1 MIEINRLTAK
11 GWSRLGQRGTF
22 FGIAMP
28 ELAARDPD
36 VLVLTADLL
45 TLSGLDRFQKEY
57 PDRIINVGIAEQNMI
72 GISAG
77 LAKEGYKPYA
87 TTYANF
93 ISMRSYEQIRLD
105 CGYMQFPIKVIGS
118 GSGLAMGV
126 SGNTHYGIEDVS
138 LMRSIPN
145 MTVVCPADA
154 VEAYMIA
161 LASLDYPHPMYIRLT
176 GTLNS
181 PIVYTDNFQL
191 KIGKANILEN
201 GRDIALVAQG
211 TMVAT
216 SLEVSKL
223 LRERGIFASVVDM
236 HTIKPIDRDALS
248 IVSDN
253 NYKLIVTLEEHSII
267 GGLGSAVSE
276 VIAEQESNT
285 KLIRIGIDDTFL
297 HAGDYSYLMQQCGLT
312 TDRIFSRIIQKLEDL
327 HAIFK

>member
-1 MIEINRLTAK
+1 MTEISRITAR

-22 FGIAMP
+22 FGVAMP
-28 ELAARDPD
+28 ELAAKDPN

-57 PDRIINVGIAEQNMI
+57 PDKIINVGIAEQNLI

-93 ISMRSYEQIRLD
+93 ISMRSYEQVRLN

-118 GSGLAMGV
+118 GSGFAMGM

-154 VEAYMIA
+154 VEAYLVA
-161 LASLDYPHPMYIRLT
+161 QASLEYDHPMYIRLT
-176 GTLNS
+176 GTLNA
-181 PIVYTDNFQL
+181 PMVYMESF
-191 KIGKANILEN
+191 KYEIGKAIILQE
-201 GRDIALVAQG
+201 GLDVALIAQG

-216 SLEVSKL
+216 CLEVSKIL
-223 LRERGIFASVVDM
+223 KEKGVYASVVDM
-236 HTIKPIDRDALS
+236 HTIKPIDKNMIS
-248 IVSDN
+248 IMSDN
-253 NYKLIVTLEEHSII
+253 RRKLIVTVEEHSII
-267 GGLGSAVSE
+267 GGLGSAVAE
-276 VIAEQESNT
+276 VIAEEESNV
-285 KLIRIGIDDTFL
+285 KLMRIGIEDTFL
-297 HAGDYSYLMQQCGLT
+297 HPGDYAFLLQQCGLT
-312 TDRIFSRIIQKLEDL
+312 ADHIFAKIAKKLE
-327 HAIFK
+327 I

>member
-1 MIEINRLTAK
+1 MVDINRLTAK

-22 FGIAMP
+22 FGIALP
-28 ELAARDPD
+28 ELATKDPD
-36 VLVLTADLL
+36 ILVLTADLL

-57 PDRIINVGIAEQNMI
+57 PERIINVGIAEQNMI

-105 CGYMQFPIKVIGS
+105 CGYMQLPIKVIGS
-118 GSGLAMGV
+118 GSGLAMGM

-154 VEAYMIA
+154 VEAYMVC
-161 LASLDYPHPMYIRLT
+161 LASLDCPRPMYIRLT
-176 GTLNS
+176 GALNT
-181 PIVYTDNFQL
+181 PIVYTNDFQL
-191 KIGKANILEN
+191 EIGKANILEK
-201 GRDIALVAQG
+201 GSDIALVAQG

-223 LRERGIFASVVDM
+223 LRERGVSASVVDM
-236 HTIKPIDRDALS
+236 HTIKPIDRDAIS
-248 IVSDN
+248 FVTKNSSN
-253 NYKLIVTLEEHSII
+253 LIVTIEEHSII

-276 VIAEQESNT
+276 VIAEQKSNIN
-285 KLIRIGIDDTFL
+285 LMRIGIEDKFL
-297 HAGDYSYLMQQCGLT
+297 HAGDYSYLLQQCGLT
-312 TDRIFSRIIQKLEDL
+312 PDLIFSRVVQKLEDL
-327 HAIFK
+327 HANI